1 MTNLNIL
8 LPLYNDWRS
17 CNILIKKI
25 NEQLR
30 KKKRFGNILILDDAS
45 TQKINV
51 ANSGLK
57 NIRKIKV
64 LKLKKNLGSQKIIS
78 IGLDY
83 IKNEKNKIIVIMDSD
98 GEDDVNQINNLIDT
112 ANKNKNYIAVASRVK
127 RKENLIFRI
136 LYKIHLIIAF
146 LLTFNWISF
155 GNYSSFH
162 SNNIKKILKNN
173 SSWLAYSSCVV
184 KNCKLI
190 KISTDRQKRFYGK
203 SKLSF
208 LGLFNHSFRVLSV
221 FQNKILIIS
230 IFYLLMINFFLYK
243 KFSIQIIMFSFI
255 LIYNFLIFITSKN
268 NDNFLFFKKDKFIK
282 RVLKVK

>member
-51 ANSGLK
+51 TRSGLK

-127 RKENLIFRI
+127 RKEHLIFRT
-136 LYKIHLIIAF
+136 LYKIHLIVTF

-162 SNNIKKILKNN
+162 SSNIKKILKNN
-173 SSWLAYSSCVV
+173 SSWLAYSSCVA
-184 KNCKLI
+184 KNCKII
-190 KISTDRQKRFYGK
+190 KISTNRQKRFFGK

-230 IFYLLMINFFLYK
+230 IFYLFIINFFLYK

-255 LIYNFLIFITSKN
+255 LIYNFLIFVTSKN
-268 NDNFLFFKKDKFIK
+268 NDNFLFFKKNKFIK
-282 RVLKVK
+282 QILKVK